1 MNRIINHT
9 FLVVKRCF
17 SMRKF
22 SHVLYDVVLLYFHR
36 FLCKR
41 KNAQLAKKKVLP
53 ACLSLNYNFFAYIM
67 SETQWRRKNLHPTRN
82 SSVVLK
88 RLCAGALIGLTTITH
103 MPSTW
108 IFFARIDSWVIAYS
122 STMFKFKSWTK
133 VSVILTI
140 GFVILRNF
148 LVQLWQ
154 IWIHLQKFKFKFNWT
169 WTISVFA

>member
-1 MNRIINHT
+1 MMNRIINHT
-9 FLVVKRCF
+9 FLVVKSVKRCF

-108 IFFARIDSWVIAYS
+108 IFFARIDSWVSKEKIKIWYWIFHGNIWFPNTQLAN
-122 STMFKFKSWTK
+122 W
-133 VSVILTI
+133 ILCRK
-140 GFVILRNF
+140 ILF
-148 LVQLWQ
+148 LSQFIFGLKIQ
-154 IWIHLQKFKFKFNWT
+154 TFRI
-169 WTISVFA
+169 